1 MANLL
6 RISLQTKYASRQ
18 AWSLLAGKNKK
29 NGLLQHHH
37 YSAAR
42 IRTPTSPPSPHFV
55 PILACGSLALAHKH
69 TKYMTTR
76 CESTLISGHAV
87 DSSSDFARVY
97 QQALQQRYKK
107 IPGSKYQRMKHY
119 VGRALRMA
127 LRAFMLIC
135 TLTPVVA
142 FYPVQRLLRNGDTKG
157 NAEKDAHLVALS
169 GDLDENDVEGVL
181 GLYLKMCLVCVEYS
195 GAAVIKLMQ
204 WAGSRPDMFGHDFC
218 SVFSKLQD
226 DTTPHAWR
234 HTEKVLREAYG
245 EDWRKRIN
253 IRNGDILGSGCIG
266 QVYKGQVLDKD
277 GQQKTVAIKGTSL
290 FFA

>member
-1 MANLL
+1 M
-6 RISLQTKYASRQ
+6 SLHSKGSSRQ

-29 NGLLQHHH
+29 HGFLQHHY
-37 YSAAR
+37 YSPK
-42 IRTPTSPPSPHFV
+42 IRALTSPPHPPHFV
-55 PILACGSLALAHKH
+55 PILACGSLALVHRH

-76 CESTLISGHAV
+76 CESTLISGHAI

-97 QQALQQRYKK
+97 QRALEQKHK

-127 LRAFMLIC
+127 LRAFMLMC
-135 TLTPVVA
+135 TLAPVVA
-142 FYPVQRLLRNGDTKG
+142 FYPVQGLLRNNSDKKG
-157 NAEKDAHLVALS
+157 NASKSDAHAVALS
-169 GDLDENDVEGVL
+169 GDLDEKDVDGAL

-245 EDWRKRIN
+245 EDWRKRI
-253 IRNGDILGSGCIG
+253 IIHKGDILGSGCIG

-277 GQQKTVAIKGTSL
+277 GEQKTVAIKGEQSVTLCL
-290 FFA
+290 FDV